1 MNERVRL
8 AGTDRLITI
17 FDLLAHHERSSAEG
31 GALCSVAADLT
42 GLSGAGI
49 VLGSA
54 GRAMATF
61 CTGNEIARSF
71 MEIERVVGEGP
82 GVEARESDGS
92 VDEVNLPEI
101 HHARWIAYA
110 PLAISA
116 GAAAVFGFPIRG
128 GRCASAAEPLSRP
141 TRCSPRSSPPTLI

>member
-1 MNERVRL
+1 VNARVRL
-8 AGTDRLITI
+8 VATDRLITI

-54 GRAMATF
+54 GRALTTF
-61 CTGNEIARSF
+61 CTSNEIARSL

-82 GVEARESDGS
+82 GVEA
-92 VDEVNLPEI
+92 VP
-101 HHARWIAYA
+101 
-110 PLAISA
+110 
-116 GAAAVFGFPIRG
+116 
-128 GRCASAAEPLSRP
+128 
-141 TRCSPRSSPPTLI
+141 